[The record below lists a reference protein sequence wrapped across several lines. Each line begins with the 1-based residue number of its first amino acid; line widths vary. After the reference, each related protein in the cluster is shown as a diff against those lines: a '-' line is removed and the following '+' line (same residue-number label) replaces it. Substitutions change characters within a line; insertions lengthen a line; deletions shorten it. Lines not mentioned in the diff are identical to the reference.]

1 MFIKWLSIHNI
12 SCTMFLDADKNHT
25 KHVHM
30 QLHRCVQIK
39 LKLSFVTYG
48 IFHSA
53 ITSLAI
59 LSESRTQ
66 EEIDKYV
73 CR

>member
-1 MFIKWLSIHNI
+1 MCSK
-12 SCTMFLDADKNHT
+12 
-25 KHVHM
+25 
-30 QLHRCVQIK
+30 K

>member
-1 MFIKWLSIHNI
+1 MCSK
-12 SCTMFLDADKNHT
+12 
-25 KHVHM
+25 
-30 QLHRCVQIK
+30 K

-53 ITSLAI
+53 IASLAI